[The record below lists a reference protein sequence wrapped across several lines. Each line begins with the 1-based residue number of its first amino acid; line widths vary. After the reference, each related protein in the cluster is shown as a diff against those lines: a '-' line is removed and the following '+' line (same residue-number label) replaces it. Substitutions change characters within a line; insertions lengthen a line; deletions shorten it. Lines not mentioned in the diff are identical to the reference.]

1 MGCASSA
8 KRRELMG
15 VRLRESL
22 SGSAGR
28 GQAGEIVGLDE
39 LIAQV
44 GKIGEFP
51 KIMAKELR
59 QGNRK
64 IAQAASR
71 KIKPQIPRSKQVF
84 KVYEGT
90 PGPGRARP
98 GEGKVRLTVPSG
110 TLRRSIGVKNSR
122 GSKINVFVG
131 PRSGGSL
138 KNDGWFAG
146 IVESGH
152 VGGRNRSTGSQ
163 NFNKIVPALARLRPM
178 MERLMIAHYRRT
190 FDKFKL

>member
-51 KIMAKELR
+51 KVMA
-59 QGNRK
+59 Q
-64 IAQAASR
+64 
-71 KIKPQIPRSKQVF
+71 
-84 KVYEGT
+84 
-90 PGPGRARP
+90 RA
-98 GEGKVRLTVPSG
+98 
-110 TLRRSIGVKNSR
+110 
-122 GSKINVFVG
+122 
-131 PRSGGSL
+131 
-138 KNDGWFAG
+138 
-146 IVESGH
+146 
-152 VGGRNRSTGSQ
+152 
-163 NFNKIVPALARLRPM
+163 
-178 MERLMIAHYRRT
+178 
-190 FDKFKL
+190 